1 MSDRHENRAPSEA
14 SRAPWLGE
22 TAGDAPLL
30 DRSSTAERVADV
42 LRRRITEGDL
52 PPRTHL
58 SEEQLVRVLRVSRN
72 TLREAFR
79 LLSHEGLLVHEMHRG
94 VFVRELDEDDLV
106 DLYRL
111 RRAIECDVVRSL
123 AHVGPEALR
132 PLGDDVA
139 AAESAAE
146 RGDWVA
152 VGTANMQFHR
162 DLVALAGSPRTGQVA
177 ERLLAEMRLAFHA
190 VASPQRLHEAYV
202 ARNRSLLELLAAGEH
217 EQAARAARG
226 VPARL
231 AGRAARGHAG
241 RGGMTTNA
249 AIGPGITA
257 EGAATSPPR
266 PGSATARASRSPVP
280 ARHRATRRRTWS
292 CCRRSGRSTCCSSG
306 SGTRSPCPFST

>member
-1 MSDRHENRAPSEA
+1 MLA
-14 SRAPWLGE
+14 SMTLSQ
-22 TAGDAPLL
+22 L
-30 DRSSTAERVADV
+30 DPQLPALPRRESTAEAVAAV
-42 LRRRITEGDL
+42 LRTEIARGRFLPGTQLREERIAASLE
-52 PPRTHL
+52 
-58 SEEQLVRVLRVSRN
+58 VSRN
-72 TLREAFR
+72 TVREAFR

-139 AAESAAE
+139 AAEAAAD

-202 ARNRSLLELLAAGEH
+202 ARNRELLELLAAGEY
-217 EQAARAARG
+217 EQAARQLEEYLRDS
-226 VPARL
+226 L
-231 AGRAARGHAG
+231 AELRAAMRGE
-241 RGGMTTNA
+241 A
-249 AIGPGITA
+249 A
-257 EGAATSPPR
+257 
-266 PGSATARASRSPVP
+266 
-280 ARHRATRRRTWS
+280 
-292 CCRRSGRSTCCSSG
+292 
-306 SGTRSPCPFST
+306 